1 MRIKLSA
8 IFRSVSFK
16 FLSMILLIL
25 LGVFSALFFFAG
37 KEIERNYKS
46 NFIEKGQ
53 VAAQS
58 LALSLSSTAELD
70 IKNGIF
76 IDGKLLKGDELE
88 KLIFDDEVTVIKESE
103 QAADKRKQDPKY
115 AEQQV
120 TLHDGK
126 KIPLWQYE
134 LKYIS
139 ISDKYTD
146 LRWQAVIDSYIGD
159 RNIVFA
165 LPTKYSEDSGKS
177 GYIGTHNS
185 LYSPV
190 GETSKDAWGDEG
202 LLSQKYRAN
211 RIFNDSTGFNAAKY
225 TLEEV
230 NASKNEEENNNGALV
245 QQYPRVIENTIVNMW
260 DVSYPIT
267 INGKHWGGVRVSM
280 SQEKAEMLIAEE
292 KRAIIMEFAIIGFS
306 VLIFLLMLT
315 YFVVGRRITKLHKS
329 TEAIFSNG
337 KIHLSS
343 YLNVGGQDEIGK
355 LNNEI
360 NHFLRSLQETV
371 VSIQEVSSHIEGSSN
386 ELQATSDVA
395 KELMEQTVV
404 EMQNMTRGAEEQ
416 AENVSRAVLAVEEIT
431 KGISKV
437 SASSVA
443 VMESSSLMVKHSEQ
457 GHESVQDAMR
467 QFEALGEASN
477 KVSNKIENLDRLSQE
492 IGTIATSITHISA
505 QTNILALNA
514 AIEAARS
521 GEHGKGFA
529 VVANEVK
536 KLADQSKQSADQ
548 IKELIERI
556 QGAATEAV
564 EVVKSG
570 EAEVT
575 KSKDLMQQ
583 VGESLAEI
591 LQSAHHVDK
600 DIQEITDT
608 TQEISAGAQEAQSS
622 IEEIAAIANQFSQ
635 NMKSVSAA
643 AEGQEDSMNSV
654 AKSGEMLHDMFEQ
667 LQSTIR
673 KFEV

>member
-1 MRIKLSA
+1 MPTKRNA

-16 FLSMILLIL
+16 FLSMICLVFI
-25 LGVFSALFFFAG
+25 GVFSILFFSTG
-37 KEIERNYKS
+37 KNIERNYKNS
-46 NFIEKGQ
+46 FIEKGR

-58 LALSLSSTAELD
+58 LALSLSRTAELD

-76 IDGKLLKGDELE
+76 IDGKLVKGDELE
-88 KLIFDDEVTVIKESE
+88 KLIFDDNVTVIKESE
-103 QAADKRKQDPKY
+103 QAAEKRKQDPKY
-115 AEQQV
+115 AEQKV

-126 KIPLWQYE
+126 EIPIWQYE
-134 LKYIS
+134 LKYLS
-139 ISDKYTD
+139 NSDKYTD
-146 LRWQAVIDSYIGD
+146 LRWQPVIDSYMGD

-165 LPTKYSEDSGKS
+165 LPTMYSKDPGKS

-185 LYSPV
+185 VYSPV
-190 GETSKDAWGDEG
+190 GEKSKDAWGDEG

-211 RIFNDSTGFNAAKY
+211 RIFNDSTGFNAAKH

-245 QQYPRVIENTIVNMW
+245 QQYPRVIDNTIVNMW

-280 SQEKAEMLIAEE
+280 SQEKAEMLISED
-292 KRAIIMEFAIIGFS
+292 KRALIMEYAIVGFI
-306 VLIFLLMLT
+306 VLIFLFILT
-315 YFVVGRRITKLHKS
+315 YFVVGRRITTLYKS

-337 KIHLSS
+337 RIHLSS
-343 YLNVGGQDEIGK
+343 YLNVGGHDEIGQ
-355 LNNEI
+355 LNNQT

-371 VSIQEVSSHIEGSSN
+371 VSIQEVSSLIEGSSN
-386 ELQATSDVA
+386 DLQATSDVA
-395 KELMEQTVV
+395 KELTEQVVV
-404 EMQNMTRGAEEQ
+404 EMQNMTRGAEVQ
-416 AENVSRAVLAVEEIT
+416 ADNVSQGVLAVEEI
-431 KGISKV
+431 KEGISKV
-437 SASSVA
+437 SESSAAVA
-443 VMESSSLMVKHSEQ
+443 ESSSIMVKHSEQ
-457 GHESVQDAMR
+457 GHGSVQDAMK
-467 QFEALGEASN
+467 QFEALGEASS

-492 IGTIATSITHISA
+492 IGTIATTITHISA

-514 AIEAARS
+514 SIEAARS
-521 GEHGKGFA
+521 GEHGKGFV

-536 KLADQSKQSADQ
+536 KLADQSKRSADQ

-564 EVVKSG
+564 EVMQAG
-570 EAEVT
+570 EAEVK
-575 KSKDLMQQ
+575 KSKGLMEQ

-600 DIQEITDT
+600 EIQGITGT
-608 TQEISAGAQEAQSS
+608 MQEISAGAQEARAS
-622 IEEIAAIANQFSQ
+622 IEEIAAIANEFTQ

-643 AEGQEDSMNSV
+643 AKGQEDSMNSV
-654 AKSGEMLHDMFEQ
+654 AKSAKMMRDMFEQ
-667 LQSTIR
+667 LQSALR